1 MWLVK
6 LLILMISPV
15 IGCAVAKVYKITLII
30 DLWVAPGRN
39 LMQGIARYARLY
51 GPWQLNNIWMD
62 FYESSPKKT
71 GFLVNLKKNLKNSDG
86 VIMIEPQA
94 VDFVKDIEIPAV
106 IASTI
111 MDAEVPTKPTILTNS
126 RTIGKMGADYFIQKG
141 FKNLAFC
148 GLKKMLWSEHRQNY
162 FEDTARKAGLEIF
175 KYSFTYP
182 HRESSRDAKLDL
194 IAKWIRRLP
203 KPVGIMSCND
213 LCGKFIVDSC
223 RRNSIAVPQEVAVL
237 GVDNDDILCDL
248 TYPSLSSIELNTE
261 RGGFDAAALLD
272 KIMKGVEV
280 DTKTIVIE
288 PVRVQE
294 RQSTGIIAV
303 DDRIVSDVLSFI
315 KNNAQRPLQ
324 VVDILNEFGISR
336 RSLYA
341 KFNDSIGTGVYEQIR
356 KIRVEKICNMLIETN
371 KSIKEIAFELGF
383 HSVDHIARFFR
394 KEKGITPTQYRSKY
408 Y

>member
-1 MWLVK
+1 M
-6 LLILMISPV
+6 
-15 IGCAVAKVYKITLII
+15 CEVARVYKITLII
-30 DLWVAPGRN
+30 DLSGTPGRN
-39 LMQGIARYARLY
+39 LMRGIARYARLY
-51 GPWQLNNIWMD
+51 GPWQLNHFWGD
-62 FYESSPKKT
+62 FYESSPKKAD
-71 GFLVNLKKNLKNSDG
+71 FLANLKKNLRNSDG
-86 VIMIEPQA
+86 VIMREPYA
-94 VDFVKDIEIPAV
+94 VDFIKDLEIPAI
-106 IASTI
+106 IASAI
-111 MDAEVPTKPTILTNS
+111 RDAEVPTKPTILTNS
-126 RTIGKMGADYFIQKG
+126 RTIGKMGTDYFIQKG

-182 HRESSRDAKLDL
+182 HRESSRDAKLNL
-194 IAKWIRRLP
+194 IARWIRRLP

-213 LCGKFIVDSC
+213 LCGKFIIDSC

-248 TYPSLSSIELNTE
+248 TYPPLSSIELNTE

-272 KIMKGVEV
+272 KIIKGVEV

-288 PVRVQE
+288 PVGVQE
-294 RQSTGIIAV
+294 RQSTDIVAF

-324 VVDILNEFGISR
+324 VVDILNEFNISR
-336 RSLYA
+336 RSLYT
-341 KFNDSIGTGVYEQIR
+341 KFNNSVGTGIYEQIR
-356 KIRVEKICNMLIETN
+356 KIRVEKICKMLVETN
-371 KSIKEIAFELGF
+371 KSVKEIAFEFGF

-394 KEKGITPTQYRSKY
+394 KERGITPTQYRSKY
-408 Y
+408 R

>member
-15 IGCAVAKVYKITLII
+15 IGCEVAKVYKITLII